1 MKVNTVGFVFARG
14 GSKGIPRKNLHLLA
28 GKPLIAYAIETALSS
43 TLIDRVVVS
52 TDDEEIAKV
61 AQRYGADVPFMRP
74 RELALD
80 ESPEWLA
87 WKHAIR
93 EIERE
98 DASPKMDIFVCISPT
113 SPLRNVEDVEACIRM
128 LLESD
133 ADLVITVKQA
143 DRNPY
148 FNMVVMDEDGCVRLV
163 SPPDKEIHYRQSAP
177 PVYDM
182 TTVAYAARPEFV
194 LNSDS
199 MFAGKVKA
207 VVVPPERAVD
217 IDNDIDLRFAEFIL
231 SQSSS
236 EPQI

>member
-1 MKVNTVGFVFARG
+1 MKQNTVGFVFARG
-14 GSKGIPRKNLHLLA
+14 DSKGIPRKNLHPFA
-28 GKPLIAYAIETALSS
+28 GKPLIAYAIEVALSS
-43 TLIDRVVVS
+43 SMIDRVVVS
-52 TDDEEIAKV
+52 TDDEEISEV

-80 ESPEWLA
+80 DSPEWLA

-98 DASPKMDIFVCISPT
+98 DTSPKMDIFVCISPT
-113 SPLRNVEDVEACIRM
+113 SPLRNVEDVEACIQM

-133 ADLVITVKQA
+133 ADLVITVKEA

-163 SPPDKEIHYRQSAP
+163 SPPDKEIHHRQFAP
-177 PVYDM
+177 LVYDM

-217 IDNDIDLRFAEFIL
+217 IDNDFDLRFAEFIL
-231 SQSSS
+231 SQSSP
-236 EPQI
+236 EHQK